1 MKKYIVT
8 GVLVALICAGCSEPE
23 AADSGSGTAAN
34 KPSNGD
40 NFVDLTTDTAAGY
53 AKVLFDFDKYDIRTD
68 MEDRVEKSATA
79 LKNTGAKVVL
89 EGHTDSYGSDAYNY
103 ALGTK
108 RANAVKNAL
117 TTRGVNA
124 SQIKTVSYGESKPT
138 CTSDTPECNQ
148 ENRRVE
154 FKLAQ

>member
-1 MKKYIVT
+1 MKKYLAI
-8 GVLVALICAGCSEPE
+8 GVLAALVSVGCSEPE
-23 AADSGSGTAAN
+23 AADSGSGTAAGG
-34 KPSNGD
+34 KD
-40 NFVDLTTDTAAGY
+40 NFVDLAADGAEGY
-53 AKVLFDFDKYDIRTD
+53 AKVLFDFDKYDIRAD
-68 MEDRVEKSATA
+68 MEERVTNSATA

-117 TTRGVNA
+117 TARGVNA

-138 CTSDTPECNQ
+138 CTVDTPQCNQ

-154 FKLAQ
+154 FKLSK

>member
-1 MKKYIVT
+1 
-8 GVLVALICAGCSEPE
+8 
-23 AADSGSGTAAN
+23 
-34 KPSNGD
+34 
-40 NFVDLTTDTAAGY
+40 
-53 AKVLFDFDKYDIRTD
+53 
-68 MEDRVEKSATA
+68 TA

-117 TTRGVNA
+117 TARGVNA

-138 CTSDTPECNQ
+138 CTVDTPQCNQ

-154 FKLAQ
+154 FKLSK

>member
-1 MKKYIVT
+1 MKKYLAI
-8 GVLVALICAGCSEPE
+8 GVLAALISVGCSEPE
-23 AADSGSGTAAN
+23 AADTGSGTSA
-34 KPSNGD
+34 SGGD
-40 NFVDLTTDTAAGY
+40 NFVDLAAGAAEGY
-53 AKVLFDFDKYDIRTD
+53 AKVLFDFDKYDIRAD
-68 MEDRVEKSATA
+68 MEERVTNSATA
-79 LKNTGAKVVL
+79 LKATGAKVVL

-117 TTRGVNA
+117 TARGVNA

-138 CTSDTPECNQ
+138 CTVDTPQCNQ

-154 FKLAQ
+154 FKLSK

>member
-1 MKKYIVT
+1 MKKYLAIS
-8 GVLVALICAGCSEPE
+8 ALIALISVGCSEPE
-23 AADSGSGTAAN
+23 AADSGSGKSAG
-34 KPSNGD
+34 GD
-40 NFVDLTTDTAAGY
+40 NFVDLEGAAAGY
-53 AKVLFDFDKYDIRTD
+53 AKILFDFDKYNIRSD
-68 MEDRVEKSATA
+68 METRIEASATA

-138 CTSDTPECNQ
+138 CTIDTPECNQ

-154 FKLAQ
+154 FKLSK